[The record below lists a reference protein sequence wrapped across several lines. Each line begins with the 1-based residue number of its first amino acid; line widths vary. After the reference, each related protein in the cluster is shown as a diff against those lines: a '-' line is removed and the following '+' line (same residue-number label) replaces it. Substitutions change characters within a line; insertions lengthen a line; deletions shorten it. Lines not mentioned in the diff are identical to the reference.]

1 MLTNSGLRR
10 AGAACVFL
18 FATRVAAQDSSRAA
32 PRDTASPRPSAAAR
46 QASPAPTLDF
56 SGVIFANYQY
66 GGQKGNRTVN
76 RFELERA
83 YLNFR
88 VNPADRFAVRVTAD
102 VFQQRD
108 TTRDAYYRGW
118 TFRAKYA
125 YAQYEYL
132 RAANGVA
139 ANARLGLVNT
149 VIIDTEEQVWP
160 RGIAPVAV
168 DRLGFISSADAGVS
182 TAATLPNRNGEVYAS
197 IVNGS
202 GYQSRE
208 VDRFKDYA
216 ARVTL
221 TPLAR
226 RESFLRTL
234 SISPWFSQGSRASDF
249 ARPRGTVLAVS
260 DARNKSRAG
269 LLVTVRDQRLT
280 AGAHAAWQF
289 EEDETADTT
298 SAITPTVSDRT
309 GRVFSTYAI
318 VRPLLFGSS
327 RATSP
332 FSVIARFDDYRPNAD
347 VAAGSR
353 FTVAGVTYEINRRLS
368 LTLDHQAQYP
378 WGGTTGVDTKVWF
391 AHVIANF

>member
-168 DRLGFISSADAGVS
+168 VPLISV
-182 TAATLPNRNGEVYAS
+182 
-197 IVNGS
+197 I
-202 GYQSRE
+202 QSR
-208 VDRFKDYA
+208 RTNTAIGLIPSA
-216 ARVTL
+216 AGSIPRRGQ
-221 TPLAR
+221 R
-226 RESFLRTL
+226 RESRAA
-234 SISPWFSQGSRASDF
+234 PSRS
-249 ARPRGTVLAVS
+249 V
-260 DARNKSRAG
+260 
-269 LLVTVRDQRLT
+269 
-280 AGAHAAWQF
+280 
-289 EEDETADTT
+289 
-298 SAITPTVSDRT
+298 
-309 GRVFSTYAI
+309 
-318 VRPLLFGSS
+318 GSS
-327 RATSP
+327 RNTTETPESSP
-332 FSVIARFDDYRPNAD
+332 APSAPSGR
-347 VAAGSR
+347 
-353 FTVAGVTYEINRRLS
+353 
-368 LTLDHQAQYP
+368 
-378 WGGTTGVDTKVWF
+378 
-391 AHVIANF
+391 